1 MRNKD
6 WRHSDEMDMRLKAL
20 EKADME
26 YMDEVKCRK
35 KPKHKMNYRQ
45 AM

>member
-20 EKADME
+20 EKADKE
-26 YMDEVKCRK
+26 YMDEAKTRK
-35 KPKHKMNYRQ
+35 KPKHKMKYRQ